1 MRSDYNENESKI
13 FVRDRN
19 GTNIEYD
26 LSKFLNPP
34 VIKKDDIVKV
44 WIDSSAEIVDI
55 YVLMDRASSV
65 YDVIDVDYN
74 ASGLKSI
81 TVEVA
86 GEIEII
92 PVIKDVAIF
101 GDSVVEKD
109 NTISFALDADDQI
122 IAIQV
127 LR

>member
-55 YVLMDRASSV
+55 YLLMDRASSV